1 MLYNNLWAKRI
12 YTTEQSKDLTN
23 QKLDQSKNQNQLKE
37 LFQFNLLLH
46 KLLLTE
52 DQETKLYQRMQMI
65 YVTVSKLNMKQSQQV
80 EDMNQFWLMNQK
92 DQQPEELL
100 NNKTDYI
107 LFDIVKQ
114 LIIFCLNFIKFYNLF
129 IMEKNNVSLI

>member
-1 MLYNNLWAKRI
+1 MLYNNLWDKKI

-52 DQETKLYQRMQMI
+52 DQEIKLYQKMLMI

-92 DQQPEELL
+92 DQQLEELL

-114 LIIFCLNFIKFYNLF
+114 FIIF
-129 IMEKNNVSLI
+129 V